1 MPYVAG
7 PYSSTDPYAAG
18 PQMPGQ
24 FGQNQ
29 RNTGSWQAAGPQPG
43 SGWVPGQGP
52 LGPNVRNTGSWQAA
66 GAAQSQEWAAQQA
79 PDWAAQ
85 QAQYAPG
92 GGSANW
98 QAGPGFG
105 ANLRNTGSWPAAGP
119 DQGQGWAPGP
129 GGAQGVRNTGSWQ
142 AAGPQ
147 PGSGWIPG
155 QEQSGQGQ
163 YGPGSQF
170 GPGQFGQ
177 GQFGPGQYDQ
187 GQFGQ
192 GVRNT
197 GAWQAAGPG
206 AGPEGWA
213 GAGQQPYSGQPYP
226 GQPYPGQPYAG
237 AGGPG
242 MRNTGGFSRVGSP
255 VIRQR
260 DSALPDPPPS
270 AKGPVAAIETDN
282 IAAFARDLR
291 VLRSKGGLDY
301 PEMAEKSHYTMRT
314 LASAAGGLRLPTLP
328 VLIAYVN
335 ACGGDV
341 GDWEERWG
349 RLTKSGK
356 KGHVALPA
364 GDGAPVSQPGQSGQ
378 PGQPGQGPIPQSARQ
393 TGEIYVITSARQRD
407 AQW

>member
-7 PYSSTDPYAAG
+7 AYSSTDPYAAGPQAG

-43 SGWVPGQGP
+43 PGWVPGQVP
-52 LGPNVRNTGSWQAA
+52 LGPNARNTGSWQAA

-85 QAQYAPG
+85 QAQYGPGG

-105 ANLRNTGSWPAAGP
+105 ADLRNTGSWQAAEP

-129 GGAQGVRNTGSWQ
+129 GGAQGVRNTGAWQ

-155 QEQSGQGQ
+155 QEQFGQGQ
-163 YGPGSQF
+163 YGPGS
-170 GPGQFGQ
+170 QFGQ

-197 GAWQAAGPG
+197 GAWQAAGP
-206 AGPEGWA
+206 EGWA
-213 GAGQQPYSGQPYP
+213 DAGQQPYSGQPYP

-291 VLRSKGGLDY
+291 VLRSQGGLDY

-349 RLTKSGK
+349 RLTRSGK

-364 GDGAPVSQPGQSGQ
+364 GDGAPVSQPPGQ
-378 PGQPGQGPIPQSARQ
+378 PDQPGQGPVPQSARQ

>member
-7 PYSSTDPYAAG
+7 PYSSTDPYGAGPQPG

-29 RNTGSWQAAGPQPG
+29 RNTGSWQAAGPA
-43 SGWVPGQGP
+43 QG
-52 LGPNVRNTGSWQAA
+52 
-66 GAAQSQEWAAQQA
+66 QEWAAQQA

-98 QAGPGFG
+98 QAGAGFG
-105 ANLRNTGSWPAAGP
+105 ANPRNTGSWQAAGP
-119 DQGQGWAPGP
+119 DQGQGWAPEP

-155 QEQSGQGQ
+155 QEQFGQGQ

-170 GPGQFGQ
+170 GQGQYGQ
-177 GQFGPGQYDQ
+177 GQYGQGQY
-187 GQFGQ
+187 GQ

-197 GAWQAAGPG
+197 GAWQAAGPS
-206 AGPEGWA
+206 AGPGWA
-213 GAGQQPYSGQPYP
+213 GADAGQQPYSGQPYP

-237 AGGPG
+237 TGGPG
-242 MRNTGGFSRVGSP
+242 MHNTGGFSRVGSP

-291 VLRSKGGLDY
+291 VLRSKVGLDY

-341 GDWEERWG
+341 ADWEERWG

-356 KGHVALPA
+356 KGHAALPA
-364 GDGAPVSQPGQSGQ
+364 GDGAPVSQPGQ